1 MTLKSL
7 CEEVIRSEG
16 KCGLTRNEMT
26 QMARF
31 ALRAIRNEN
40 PWMRNGL
47 RYLWL
52 RDQWLGHLLKLFDTT
67 DTSDVGLDFAIDM
80 AISATG
86 PSTAANQQ
94 HKPDQASEGA
104 GGKESEAR

>member
-1 MTLKSL
+1 MAHFSESL
-7 CEEVIRSEG
+7 CEEVIRTEG
-16 KCGLTRNEMT
+16 GCGLSRNEIT

-52 RDQWLGHLLKLFDTT
+52 RDQWLGHMLKLFDTT
-67 DTSDVGLDFAIDM
+67 DTSDVGLDHAIDEAM
-80 AISATG
+80 SGTGSAA
-86 PSTAANQQ
+86 SSCAAGDEEV
-94 HKPDQASEGA
+94 K
-104 GGKESEAR
+104 K